1 MYCRNADFGK
11 IRFKCTENELKTLSE
26 DTFQRYLA
34 RKSGFICPSV
44 QNSEISSS
52 HSRSVRRA
60 QRRSL
65 RPFRMPFRVSPRSSV
80 PPATMRPA
88 RHRPL
93 RPVAAIFL
101 VRKQKSCNLGRNFV
115 FRFPERAWG
124 GAGAA
129 HAASIAVRERKRRH
143 GAGLI
148 GVTGYSGRHLEAG
161 SVALLIDE
169 ARYCVLHPP
178 PMLSLPLLDASSSLL
193 SAVPFHTFV
202 ERVT

>member
-1 MYCRNADFGK
+1 MSKSSYFVLLRTESGRFWRDSAEMYCRNADFGK
-11 IRFKCTENELKTLSE
+11 IRFKCTENELKTLSGG
-26 DTFQRYLA
+26 TFQRYLA

-101 VRKQKSCNLGRNFV
+101 VRKQKSWLLCNFFAIRDS
-115 FRFPERAWG
+115 FRSLERANKLMYGWLP
-124 GAGAA
+124 
-129 HAASIAVRERKRRH
+129 AVF
-143 GAGLI
+143 
-148 GVTGYSGRHLEAG
+148 TS
-161 SVALLIDE
+161 
-169 ARYCVLHPP
+169 
-178 PMLSLPLLDASSSLL
+178 
-193 SAVPFHTFV
+193 
-202 ERVT
+202 